1 MDQIAKFT
9 TLPADEH
16 FMSERVAA
24 EFIGSSPRTLQR
36 WRGTGEGPGYVR
48 LGKRRVAY
56 TRAELLNWLAGRRH
70 TSTSAEGYR
79 RSGKAA

>member
-1 MDQIAKFT
+1 MRR
-9 TLPADEH
+9 
-16 FMSERVAA
+16 ERVAA

-56 TRAELLNWLAGRRH
+56 TRAELLNSCRPAPHLHIETIVALA
-70 TSTSAEGYR
+70 SSD
-79 RSGKAA
+79 SVSFKP